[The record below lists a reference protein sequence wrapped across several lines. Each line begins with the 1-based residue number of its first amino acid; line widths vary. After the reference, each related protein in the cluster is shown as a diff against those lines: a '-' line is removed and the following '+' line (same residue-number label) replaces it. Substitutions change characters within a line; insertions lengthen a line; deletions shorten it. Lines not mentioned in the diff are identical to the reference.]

1 GLEALAA
8 SEAGE
13 TRKLQAAT
21 ALLDDL
27 AQPTAIRRAAL
38 ALLARSQQP
47 IALTVIER
55 ASGDADPA
63 VRADALEALNR
74 QDPQRASVALGRAAI
89 DRSAPWEFRL
99 ATIRRLGQQPVLGA
113 SRVLDLC
120 VRDES
125 LPLYARLQAV
135 AALGHTADGA
145 AYLLQIAG
153 DAARHIAIRGAAA
166 RSLGAAKHLEATDLL
181 IRLLDDQGTPPAL
194 AEACCDGLGALGA
207 RAGEGALLRLLGRT
221 PPDVGLIL
229 AGLRALGR
237 LDAPEMS
244 EPISHLLGD
253 EALHL
258 LRHAI

>member
-1 GLEALAA
+1 
-8 SEAGE
+8 
-13 TRKLQAAT
+13 
-21 ALLDDL
+21 
-27 AQPTAIRRAAL
+27 
-38 ALLARSQQP
+38 
-47 IALTVIER
+47 
-55 ASGDADPA
+55 
-63 VRADALEALNR
+63 
-74 QDPQRASVALGRAAI
+74 
-89 DRSAPWEFRL
+89 
-99 ATIRRLGQQPVLGA
+99 A

-181 IRLLDDQGTPPAL
+181 IRLHVAQGPPPAH

-258 LRHAI
+258 LRHAIAPDLLDRPLDAILDDAALPEPITIRLTAALHASPTAEARPTSLAEFLSSEADLLRAAAARALAEIGGNTARAALLAALLDDSTGGATADVVAAL